1 VFALSRGHAGP
12 PLSGAGL
19 RARQGEAARG
29 ARPTNTS
36 PFPIFRGI
44 REEMLVGI
52 ERGAPMKTVA
62 IVNPTAGYRR
72 ARRNWPH
79 LLASLGGAGAEVATW
94 WTERPGHAEPLAAQ
108 ARREGFD
115 RVVAVGGDGTLLE
128 VVNGLWWEPRGPQPS
143 VGLVPFG
150 TGCDYVRSFDLGR
163 TLRDQVITALGE
175 ATLRVSLG
183 LVHLKG
189 LDGQPRS
196 RVFLNVLGL
205 GFDARVI
212 KGFRQQ
218 RLRLPGKTSYFLSG
232 IRELSR
238 LAHHRITGELNGR
251 PLNTEAMVVVL
262 GLGRYFGGGM
272 MITPGAS
279 PQARHFQVVLGHK
292 LSSLE
297 LLTLLPGIYT
307 GKHLDH
313 PRVTSNYAGQVKIV
327 ADPPALVEA
336 EGELEGW
343 TPLEATILPAALQVA
358 APSLARIFRLRP

>member
-1 VFALSRGHAGP
+1 
-12 PLSGAGL
+12 
-19 RARQGEAARG
+19 
-29 ARPTNTS
+29 
-36 PFPIFRGI
+36 
-44 REEMLVGI
+44 
-52 ERGAPMKTVA
+52 MKTVA

-72 ARRNWPH
+72 ASRVWPR
-79 LLASLGGAGAEVATW
+79 LLSSLGEAGAQVATW
-94 WTERPGHAEPLAAQ
+94 WTERPGHAETLAAR

-128 VVNGLWWEPRGPQPS
+128 VVNGLWWEPQGPQPS
-143 VGLVPFG
+143 VGVVPFG

-183 LVHLKG
+183 LVELRG
-189 LDGQPRS
+189 MDGHPRQ
-196 RVFLNVLGL
+196 RVFVNVLGL

-212 KGFRQQ
+212 NGFRQQ

-232 IRELSR
+232 LKELSR
-238 LAHHRITGELNGR
+238 LTHHRITGELNGR
-251 PLNTEAMVVVL
+251 PLETEAMVVVL

-279 PQARHFQVVLGHK
+279 PQARHFQVVQGQK

-297 LLTLLPGIYT
+297 LLTLLPRIYT
-307 GKHLDH
+307 GKHLNH
-313 PRVTSNYAGQVKIV
+313 PQITADYAGHIKIT

-343 TPLEATILPAALQVA
+343 TPLEAAIIPEALHIA